1 MPSKFQSKQESL
13 KIKRTASF
21 SFYKTRCIWENIGL
35 LTTSSKKI
43 LLAFFSVSHFQRKFA
58 YLTWYLRQFHEFLFF
73 LQNLNKA
80 IEEPAKN
87 RPPVKIEE
95 LRTGDC
101 LNLKNF

>member
-1 MPSKFQSKQESL
+1 M
-13 KIKRTASF
+13 RV
-21 SFYKTRCIWENIGL
+21 

-43 LLAFFSVSHFQRKFA
+43 LLAFFNVSHFQRKFDN
-58 YLTWYLRQFHEFLFF
+58 LRQFHEFLSF

-87 RPPVKIEE
+87 RPPVKLEE

-101 LNLKNF
+101 LNLENF